1 MRKWFERVRHVI
13 GRSIKHA
20 FFQEFGIHPQ
30 MGTEPRLHFHGFLFD
45 PRMSYNAFR
54 RIVSKFGFVWL
65 CQATPKRA
73 RYCVKYVVKHLN
85 TSDYEISDKLRLK
98 LSDRKYTR
106 KYVSPGVGDF
116 LGSQPRPSLATSLWT
131 FDADRK
137 AGGYQYRIPRYYDKY
152 LQPIEK
158 EQKAILS
165 ACNYALYF
173 DDVSIYREPCFNEF
187 RASYDEALGDFGSL
201 STYSTILGKWVQS
214 RSIIAIPDATI
225 EHAFSE
231 IPTLFVDL
239 STVNSP
245 FQSTIQDNFFVNLSY
260 SVQKKNLVNKSFAT
274 RLANR

>member
-173 DDVSIYREPCFNEF
+173 DDGLVRGFLAELAKRF
-187 RASYDEALGDFGSL
+187 ALDPTSL
-201 STYSTILGKWVQS
+201 SFKKGPFSRMMTYLKYSGSTRYMG
-214 RSIIAIPDATI
+214 RPFIPIDFKRVI
-225 EHAFSE
+225 PVWKQAFGLE
-231 IPTLFVDL
+231 PPEDVIF
-239 STVNSP
+239 
-245 FQSTIQDNFFVNLSY
+245 
-260 SVQKKNLVNKSFAT
+260 NKSLT
-274 RLANR
+274 YG